1 MDKISQFLKI
11 LIGIFTVKEVA
22 PIFTSSTTTGTI
34 AAGFSKIS
42 IFNSGA
48 GTGTVTSAGTTYT
61 MSISEII
68 NLDPG
73 FLRKN
78 ERITFDATGTTF
90 KIISYR

>member
-1 MDKISQFLKI
+1 MDRISQLLLNI
-11 LIGIFTVKEVA
+11 IGIFTSKEVT
-22 PIFTSSTTTGTI
+22 PVFTSSTTTGTI

-48 GTGTVTSAGTTYT
+48 GTGTVTCEGTTYT
-61 MSISEII
+61 MAIAEII

-73 FLRKN
+73 FLKKN
-78 ERITFDATGTTF
+78 PKVTFDATGTTF